1 MNGVLAAA
9 SMAALFAVLG
19 AQFAPML
26 VVSGAVIGLV
36 MLRHGPWETLKVG
49 ALGGLITALMFQI
62 VAGRV
67 GATVAVV
74 ISPWVPVFF
83 AALVLRQSARPG
95 RAVAVLA
102 MFVAGVALA
111 IRQAVPD
118 IDAFWANYMTEL
130 ASAMKAA
137 GGQVLNAEEMQAL
150 SKAMHHI
157 SLGALLTVLLAM
169 LMTARWWQSSLYRP
183 GAFGAEFRCLV
194 LPLWALPAL
203 LASAAVLAAS
213 GSDTAPGEV
222 AGDAIVVLM
231 LSFAVQGLA
240 VAHERV
246 AAIGGG
252 RGWLVGLYL
261 SLGLLPQIASVAL
274 AVAGLTDFVVDFRH
288 LRRRAGTG

>member
-36 MLRHGPWETLKVG
+36 VLRHGPREALKVG
-49 ALGGLITALMFQI
+49 ALGGLVTAVIFQV

-74 ISPWVPVFF
+74 IAPWVPVFC
-83 AALVLRQSARPG
+83 AALVLRQSGRPG

-102 MFVAGVALA
+102 VFVAGVAVS

-130 ASAMKAA
+130 ARVMKAG

-150 SKAMHHI
+150 AKAMHHI
-157 SLGALLTVLLAM
+157 SLGALLAALLSM
-169 LMTARWWQSSLYRP
+169 LMMARWWQSSLYRP
-183 GAFGAEFRCLV
+183 GAFGAEFRALV
-194 LPLWALPAL
+194 LPLWALPTL
-203 LASAAVLAAS
+203 LASAALLAVS
-213 GSDTAPGEV
+213 GPETTPGQV

-231 LSFAVQGLA
+231 ISFAVQGLA
-240 VAHERV
+240 IAHERV
-246 AAIGGG
+246 AASGGR
-252 RGWLVGLYL
+252 RGWLVGLYI
-261 SLGLLPQIASVAL
+261 SLGLLPQVASVAL
-274 AVAGLTDFVVDFRH
+274 AVTGLMDIVADFRH
-288 LRRRAGTG
+288 LRRRAGNE